1 MTSEERAKALNRI
14 GAVIPKIVF
23 DRFIMVLTQIEEN
36 NNDALVHA
44 LDNICR
50 DITNGFTYSMN
61 TGESADTITP
71 IREVLD
77 LLEGWIIT
85 SQITS
90 TEQRVRWGVSSIIGK
105 EVK

>member
-1 MTSEERAKALNRI
+1 MTSEERAQALNRI
-14 GAVIPKIVF
+14 GAVIPKVVF

-36 NNDALVHA
+36 NNNALVNA
-44 LDNICR
+44 LDRICR
-50 DITNGFTYSMN
+50 DISDGFSYSMN

-90 TEQRVRWGVSSIIGK
+90 TEHRVRWGVSSIIGK

>member
-1 MTSEERAKALNRI
+1 MTPEERNKALNHI
-14 GAVIPKIVF
+14 GALIPEVVF
-23 DRFIMVLTQIEEN
+23 ERFIMILTQIEERN
-36 NNDALVHA
+36 NNALVHA

-50 DITNGFTYSMN
+50 DVTNDFSYSMN

-71 IREVLD
+71 IREALD

-90 TEQRVRWGVSSIIGK
+90 TEHRVRWGVSSIIGK